1 MGGGWRCSRTNI
13 RKLEKTL
20 SITENTNGRIKG
32 FQTINDCGTIFSG
45 EVTGLQTS
53 SGIYLY
59 GPGSIE
65 VDYEFNDY
73 NVWGGVPKRRESSI
87 KDIAYYSMDRNNE
100 VLKKIG
106 TYKLKNGVYKFEKT
120 RQNNE
125 SWTKKLISKKTYK
138 TTYFVPETSREQ
150 VVRFNSN
157 IQEIDPFNKERSG
170 FQWGKALALGAGAV
184 AGGGLSLDS
193 DTQASVIAGIVL
205 DSQAN
210 TSGTSNLNDA
220 VQTSLETNAQRAAA
234 STSLPEN
241 SKSEATANQS
251 GSSYSN
257 APNSAPTSDAKATAK
272 NSQVCLKEAFDLR
285 TRYSILTVYC
295 EGKIEGTTESRGY
308 RHRLVATPVIMTEW
322 PTAKNLSIRREA
334 NDNAFQKLRQSLGNI
349 HNGAMAERSVSC
361 SASESFSYQNNT
373 ATYEQALNSLSQVQ
387 EHHRSRQISL
397 SEAKERGKNA
407 FTLSGI
413 TITPNEMN
421 ENQAFRE
428 FEAWLGNSNS
438 CDYAERLRNQK

>member
-1 MGGGWRCSRTNI
+1 MKNILLCSTFIAFSACASSPSYDYFTRPE
-13 RKLEKTL
+13 LQQTL
-20 SITENTNGRIKG
+20 SKLKAEDERMVEPLRGKFKEVAAFKSSSIGSHGFTCSGTDTIKYVRYMNIHTDDTGAVTAKSIANDCGRTGEPITLEG
-32 FQTINDCGTIFSG
+32 FQTKNNLYLYSNLYKISSYEIDG
-45 EVTGLQTS
+45 S
-53 SGIYLY
+53 SGKLTHK
-59 GPGSIE
+59 GSYQSKKGS
-65 VDYEFNDY
+65 VVFN
-73 NVWGGVPKRRESSI
+73 ES
-87 KDIAYYSMDRNNE
+87 
-100 VLKKIG
+100 
-106 TYKLKNGVYKFEKT
+106 

-125 SWTKKLISKKTYK
+125 TWSQGLGNNYSYK
-138 TTYFVPETSREQ
+138 TTGFAPENLWSQ
-150 VVRFNSN
+150 VDKFERN
-157 IQEIDPFNKERSG
+157 IVVKKGGSAAGE
-170 FQWGKALALGAGAV
+170 FQWGKALALGVGAA

-193 DTQASVIAGIVL
+193 ATQASVISGIVL

-210 TSGTSNLNDA
+210 TSGTSNLNTA
-220 VQTSLETNAQRAAA
+220 VQTSLENNAQRAAA

-373 ATYEQALNSLSQVQ
+373 ATYEQALNSCLLYTSPSP
-387 EHHRSRQISL
+387 RD
-397 SEAKERGKNA
+397 A
-407 FTLSGI
+407 TLSRM
-413 TITPNEMN
+413 PSS
-421 ENQAFRE
+421 A
-428 FEAWLGNSNS
+428 
-438 CDYAERLRNQK
+438 